1 MVTINSLPAVGYR
14 SCDFDAVQPRDT
26 NRMEGRRTEGQTF
39 GTPYWV
45 ANYQTAALELPA
57 FGLVEAFS
65 MSSGDNGEV
74 FAAYDA
80 SRPRPILMDTGVPLT
95 GVKAA
100 GGAFNGDAVL
110 QAILDS
116 RTITVSGLPA
126 NFKLSPADYVEIR
139 KTGAPA
145 LRSLH
150 RIQSAA
156 TSNGSGNCTFLIKY
170 PLDLQNFTLP
180 CTVHFEK
187 ASCLMQIDPRSYSA
201 QKELV
206 YRSASWS
213 ATEVFVL

>member
-1 MVTINSLPAVGYR
+1 MVTINFLPAVGYR
-14 SCDFDAVQPRDT
+14 SCKFDPVQPRDT
-26 NRMEGRRTEGQTF
+26 NRMESRRTEGQTF

-45 ANYQTAALELPA
+45 ADYQTSALELPA
-57 FGLVEAFS
+57 FGLVEAFA

-95 GVKAA
+95 GTKAA

-110 QAILDS
+110 QAILDAG
-116 RTITVSGLPA
+116 TITVSGLPA
-126 NFKLSPADYVEIR
+126 SFKLSAGDYVEIR
-139 KTGAPA
+139 KTTAM
-145 LRSLH
+145 RSLH
-150 RIQSAA
+150 RIRAAA

-187 ASCLMQIDPRSYSA
+187 PSCLMQIDPQSYST

-213 ATEVFVL
+213 ATEVFFS